1 MKTILLSSLLL
12 FCSFSI
18 KAQRITPDVQ
28 KRADSITRLMTIDEK
43 ISYLA
48 GTNVFYLRAIP
59 RLHLPEIRMSDG
71 PQGVRDKL
79 PSTMFPCG
87 MLASAMWDR
96 DLVYEFGQGLGQ
108 DCRTRGIHILLGPG
122 VNIYRAPM
130 CGRNFEYFG
139 EDPYLSG
146 EVACQYIR
154 GVQSQGVA
162 ACVKHFAA
170 NNQEWDRYSVS
181 SDVDE
186 RTLHEIY
193 LPAFKKAVQ
202 EADVAAMMSSYNL
215 LNDVYTSE
223 HPYLVT
229 EVLRNRWGF
238 KGLFMSDWGAVHS
251 CVPTII
257 NGVDVEMPG
266 PDNLKPEVIMQAL
279 KNGLISEKMID
290 VKVAHILS
298 TLISFGFLDR
308 EQKVSVAPG
317 QGLDTNEISLKM
329 ARSGVILLKNEGDLL
344 PLTGK
349 RVLVLG
355 DNAATVAKGGGS
367 GAVSSDHVVSLLQ
380 GLKNLKGS
388 NLKIQSM
395 LGAGFVSDLLYSNDF
410 YTDESLSQHGLKAS
424 YYKNKSLNGNPD
436 YECVET
442 VTDHDWGDNAPI
454 SGFPENNFSLS
465 YTGIYSP
472 KKSGTIT
479 FRGSGDDG
487 YRLYVNDKLL
497 LEDWGNHTFTS
508 REKTLEVEAGK
519 SYKLRFEY
527 FDSTGTA
534 CMRFAYFFDD
544 EEALKASTR
553 NADAVVVCVGFDSG
567 TESEGF
573 DRTFDLPSGQAELI
587 NKVASYNQNVIV
599 VINSGGGVNMLPWI
613 DKVKAVIMAFYPGQ
627 EGGTALAEIL
637 SGKVS
642 PSGKLPFSIEKQWSD
657 NPTFNSYY
665 DNRVTADKRVQYSE
679 GVFVGYRGYER
690 NQVAPLYPF
699 GFGLSYS
706 KFQYSNLAVKR
717 LQGNNVEVTFKISN
731 TGKRNAAEVAQLYV
745 GDTKNKAFRP
755 VKELKGYEKVFLKK
769 GESKEITIKLKD
781 DAFAYYDINSRQFI
795 VSPGEF
801 QLYIGSSS
809 QDIQLEGKVSL

>member
-1 MKTILLSSLLL
+1 MKTILLSLLFF
-12 FCSFSI
+12 FCSFLAN
-18 KAQRITPDVQ
+18 AQRITPDVQ
-28 KRADSITRLMTIDEK
+28 KRADSIMRSMTIDEK

-48 GTNVFYLRAIP
+48 GTKDFYLRAIP

-108 DCRTRGIHILLGPG
+108 DCRIRGIHILLGPA

-130 CGRNFEYFG
+130 DGRNFEYFG

-146 EVACQYIR
+146 EVASQYIK

-202 EADVAAMMSSYNL
+202 EANVASVMSSYNL

-223 HPYLVT
+223 HPYLAT

-279 KNGLISEKMID
+279 KNGIISESMINE
-290 VKVAHILS
+290 KVSHILQ
-298 TLISFGFLDR
+298 TLISSGFLDR
-308 EQKVSVAPG
+308 EQKIKITSG
-317 QGLDTNEISLKM
+317 QELNTNEISLKM
-329 ARSGVILLKNEGDLL
+329 ARAGVVLLKNEGNLL
-344 PLTGK
+344 PLTSK

-355 DNAATVAKGGGS
+355 DNAAVVAKGGGS

-395 LGAGFVSDLLYSNDF
+395 LGVGFVTDLLYSNDF
-410 YTDESLSQHGLKAS
+410 YTDESLSQHGLNAS
-424 YYKNKSLNGNPD
+424 YYKNKSLNGKPD

-442 VTDHDWGDNAPI
+442 VTDHVRN
-454 SGFPENNFSLS
+454 
-465 YTGIYSP
+465 
-472 KKSGTIT
+472 
-479 FRGSGDDG
+479 
-487 YRLYVNDKLL
+487 
-497 LEDWGNHTFTS
+497 S
-508 REKTLEVEAGK
+508 REVK
-519 SYKLRFEY
+519 STE
-527 FDSTGTA
+527 TA
-534 CMRFAYFFDD
+534 RH
-544 EEALKASTR
+544 S
-553 NADAVVVCVGFDSG
+553 NAH
-567 TESEGF
+567 
-573 DRTFDLPSGQAELI
+573 
-587 NKVASYNQNVIV
+587 
-599 VINSGGGVNMLPWI
+599 
-613 DKVKAVIMAFYPGQ
+613 
-627 EGGTALAEIL
+627 
-637 SGKVS
+637 
-642 PSGKLPFSIEKQWSD
+642 
-657 NPTFNSYY
+657 
-665 DNRVTADKRVQYSE
+665 
-679 GVFVGYRGYER
+679 
-690 NQVAPLYPF
+690 
-699 GFGLSYS
+699 
-706 KFQYSNLAVKR
+706 
-717 LQGNNVEVTFKISN
+717 
-731 TGKRNAAEVAQLYV
+731 
-745 GDTKNKAFRP
+745 
-755 VKELKGYEKVFLKK
+755 
-769 GESKEITIKLKD
+769 
-781 DAFAYYDINSRQFI
+781 
-795 VSPGEF
+795 
-801 QLYIGSSS
+801 
-809 QDIQLEGKVSL
+809 